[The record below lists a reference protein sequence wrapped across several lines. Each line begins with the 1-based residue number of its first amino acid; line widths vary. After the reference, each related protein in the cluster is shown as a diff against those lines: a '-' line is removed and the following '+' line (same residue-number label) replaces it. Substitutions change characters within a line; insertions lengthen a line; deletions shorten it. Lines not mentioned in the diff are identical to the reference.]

1 MTISLC
7 LFFSFPLEAT
17 ITTSRYKQLARGD
30 HQIDRV
36 LQHENGIREKS
47 LSDTLLYLVSM
58 AASDEEFIG
67 VPGAIHIPPNR
78 AVIISLLQ
86 SKPGI
91 SITLIEYL
99 LSQNSMKLLVSTT
112 CAQPAEP
119 SAFDPIQLLKCLLK
133 ILERN
138 DAEQLLESN
147 HQHIRRTKE
156 QWWHSFVTAGNVDAL
171 SKLLHPIQ
179 QDKVMALLRMTNN
192 KGQTALHLS
201 VMANAGEEMVQFIAE
216 QFAVGAP

>member
-1 MTISLC
+1 
-7 LFFSFPLEAT
+7 
-17 ITTSRYKQLARGD
+17 
-30 HQIDRV
+30 
-36 LQHENGIREKS
+36 
-47 LSDTLLYLVSM
+47 
-58 AASDEEFIG
+58 
-67 VPGAIHIPPNR
+67 
-78 AVIISLLQ
+78 
-86 SKPGI
+86 
-91 SITLIEYL
+91 
-99 LSQNSMKLLVSTT
+99 MKLLVSTT

-156 QWWHSFVTAGNVDAL
+156 QWWHSLVTAGNVDAL